1 MIQSNFKLTPK
12 NYSAMELQQAFENA
26 LKTVDTLTQRPSNE
40 HLLKLYALYKQS
52 THGDNDTERPGG
64 FDFKAAAKYNA
75 WAGLIGKSK
84 EDAMRE
90 YIDLIDVLKAAES

>member
-1 MIQSNFKLTPK
+1 MESN
-12 NYSAMELQQAFENA
+12 EAFQNA

-40 HLLKLYALYKQS
+40 QLLKLYALYKQA

-75 WAGLIGKSK
+75 WEKFKGESK
-84 EDAMRE
+84 ENAMKA
-90 YIDLIDVLKAAES
+90 YIDLVNELKSAES

>member
-1 MIQSNFKLTPK
+1 MEIQSLFDNAVK
-12 NYSAMELQQAFENA
+12 SA
-26 LKTVDTLTQRPSNE
+26 DTLTQRPSNE
-40 HLLKLYALYKQS
+40 QLLKLYALFKQS

-75 WAGLIGKSK
+75 WESLKGMNK

-90 YIDLIDVLKAAES
+90 YIDLINALKAAEN

>member
-1 MIQSNFKLTPK
+1 MT
-12 NYSAMELQQAFENA
+12 MELQQAFENA

-75 WAGLIGKSK
+75 WASLSGKPK
-84 EDAMRE
+84 EEAMKE
-90 YIDLIDVLKAAES
+90 YVDLIDSLKAAEN